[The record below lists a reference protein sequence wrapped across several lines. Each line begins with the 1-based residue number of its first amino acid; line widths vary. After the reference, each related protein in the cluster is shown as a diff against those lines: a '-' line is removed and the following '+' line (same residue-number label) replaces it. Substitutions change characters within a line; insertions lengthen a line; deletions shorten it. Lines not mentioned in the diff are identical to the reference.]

1 MSYETISVRMNR
13 SDPSIRWGFTLR
25 QQGGKLL
32 VASVDRDS
40 LSDKAGMKPNDEV
53 DAVCGRNASNMSI
66 NEANSIV
73 DNSFREVNF
82 NLRRYVTS
90 HTCLPWTLTEQDNKL
105 IVDDVRP
112 GFGTGFGSA
121 YGGTG
126 NALSN
131 HSTKQLDYRSSHD
144 VSTNHHQSAT
154 NNYKSSSWDKT
165 ANERSL
171 PIKYETGHHS
181 DYSSAN
187 RTSHQGSYV
196 VNNAQ
201 PRMYHSPSS
210 YSRHEQSSYSKHT
223 SSNGTQG
230 NGHIPSYST
239 QTKTNL
245 GVGNGSALG
254 VSSGASAGGYRS
266 GVTPTYNTNFG
277 AQRHTAP
284 SAVSPA
290 AQSYSFNNG
299 VTTSSYKASSGGTP
313 LNQATFIQT
322 SQLSPSL
329 QPMSVS
335 PGGTRIY
342 YHSPSGRTRRELSP
356 HASIQHLQYNSP
368 MNLYSAESAAEQY
381 SQQIGRPTE
390 LSTNYRTQSPAYLTS
405 EAKKL
410 IEEQEGRGV
419 HRIASPSTQ
428 SSSFK
433 RISQAVGEPVK

>member
-32 VASVDRDS
+32 VASVS
-40 LSDKAGMKPNDEV
+40 LFFSSQD
-53 DAVCGRNASNMSI
+53 
-66 NEANSIV
+66 
-73 DNSFREVNF
+73 
-82 NLRRYVTS
+82 YVTS

-171 PIKYETGHHS
+171 PIKYETGQHS

-245 GVGNGSALG
+245 GVGNGSTLG
-254 VSSGASAGGYRS
+254 VSGGASAGGYRS

-277 AQRHTAP
+277 AQRHTAA

-290 AQSYSFNNG
+290 AQSY
-299 VTTSSYKASSGGTP
+299 
-313 LNQATFIQT
+313 
-322 SQLSPSL
+322 
-329 QPMSVS
+329 
-335 PGGTRIY
+335 R
-342 YHSPSGRTRRELSP
+342 
-356 HASIQHLQYNSP
+356 
-368 MNLYSAESAAEQY
+368 
-381 SQQIGRPTE
+381 

-405 EAKKL
+405 EAKKASFVL